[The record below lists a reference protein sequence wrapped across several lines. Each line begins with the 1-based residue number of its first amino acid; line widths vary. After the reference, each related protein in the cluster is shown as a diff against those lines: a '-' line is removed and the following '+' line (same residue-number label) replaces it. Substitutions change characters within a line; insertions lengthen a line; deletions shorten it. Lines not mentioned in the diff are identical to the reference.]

1 MSVSTVFIQEYVPVM
16 KVPFVNL
23 KAQHEPLQAEINEA
37 IGRVFANTSFILG
50 EEVTKFEEEFA
61 EYCGVSHAIGLD
73 SGLSALKLA
82 LEAYN
87 IGPGDEVIVPANTFI
102 ATAAAVSFVGA
113 KPVFVDIKPNTYN
126 IDTDKIEA
134 AITLRTKA
142 IIPVHLYGIP
152 ADMDEIMAL
161 ATKYNL
167 IVIEDA
173 CQAHGA
179 YYRGKRV
186 GSLGHAA
193 AFSFYPAK
201 NLGAA
206 GDGGALVT
214 NDSAI
219 NDQIKALRNCG
230 QKEKYVHVMTPYNHR
245 LDTLHA
251 AVLRIKLRHL
261 DAWNAQ
267 RRQKATLYNRYLLH
281 TNVLTPSAPH
291 HSIPVW
297 HLYVV
302 RVQNRAALQARLTEQ
317 GIGTALHY
325 PLPLHLQPYYAD
337 LGYQRG
343 AFPVTEAYAE
353 QVLSLPMFPELSEEQ
368 VDYVA
373 NAVKVFVAT
382 QELTV
387 P

>member
-1 MSVSTVFIQEYVPVM
+1 MM

-23 KAQHEPLQAEINEA
+23 QAQHEPLQTEINLSIA
-37 IGRVFANTSFILG
+37 NVFTNTSFILG
-50 EEVTKFEEEFA
+50 EEVNKFEEEFA
-61 EYCGVSHAIGLD
+61 AYCGVKHAIGLD

-87 IGPGDEVIVPANTFI
+87 IGEGDEVIVPANTFI

-126 IDTDKIEA
+126 IDPAKIEA
-134 AITLRTKA
+134 AITDRTKA

-152 ADMDEIMAL
+152 ADMNEIMAI
-161 ATKYNL
+161 ANQHNL

-179 YYRGKRV
+179 YYRGQRI
-186 GSLGHAA
+186 GSFGHAA

-214 NDSAI
+214 NDSQLNA
-219 NDQIKALRNCG
+219 QIKAMRNCG
-230 QKEKYVHVMTPYNHR
+230 QKEKYVHVTTPYNHR
-245 LDTLHA
+245 LDTVHA

-261 DAWNAQ
+261 DEWNAL
-267 RRQKATLYNRYLLH
+267 RRQKATLYHRFLLH
-281 TNVLTPSAPH
+281 SGVITPAAPNYT
-291 HSIPVW
+291 IPVW

-302 RVQNRAALQARLTEQ
+302 RVQNRAALQARLNEQ
-317 GIGTALHY
+317 GISTALHY
-325 PLPLHLQPYYAD
+325 PLPLHLQPYYEN
-337 LGYQRG
+337 LGHQRG
-343 AFPVTEAYAE
+343 DFPITEAYAD
-353 QVLSLPMFPELSEEQ
+353 QILSLPMFPELSEEQ
-368 VDYVA
+368 IEHVA
-373 NAVKVFVAT
+373 NALKVFVAT
-382 QELTV
+382 QELTIT
-387 P
+387 

>member
-1 MSVSTVFIQEYVPVM
+1 M

-23 KAQHEPLQAEINEA
+23 QAQHEPLQTEINLA
-37 IGRVFANTSFILG
+37 IANVFTNTSFVLG
-50 EEVTKFEEEFA
+50 EEVNKFEEEFA
-61 EYCGVSHAIGLD
+61 AYCGVKHAIGLD

-87 IGPGDEVIVPANTFI
+87 IGEGDEVIVPANTFI

-126 IDTDKIEA
+126 IDPAKIEA
-134 AITLRTKA
+134 AITDRTKA

-152 ADMDEIMAL
+152 ADMNEIMAI
-161 ATKYNL
+161 ANQHNL

-179 YYRGKRV
+179 YYRGQRI
-186 GSLGHAA
+186 GSFGHAA

-214 NDSAI
+214 NDSQLNA
-219 NDQIKALRNCG
+219 QIKAMRNCG
-230 QKEKYVHVMTPYNHR
+230 QKEKYVHVTTPYNHR
-245 LDTLHA
+245 LDTVHA

-261 DAWNAQ
+261 DEWNAL
-267 RRQKATLYNRYLLH
+267 RRQKATLYHRFLLH
-281 TNVLTPSAPH
+281 SGVITPAAPNYT
-291 HSIPVW
+291 IPVW

-302 RVQNRAALQARLTEQ
+302 RVQNRAALQARLNEQ
-317 GIGTALHY
+317 GISTALHY
-325 PLPLHLQPYYAD
+325 PLPLHLQPYYEN
-337 LGYQRG
+337 LGHQRG
-343 AFPVTEAYAE
+343 DFPITEAYAD
-353 QVLSLPMFPELSEEQ
+353 QILSLPMFPELSEEQ
-368 VDYVA
+368 IEHVA
-373 NAVKVFVAT
+373 NALKVFVAT
-382 QELTV
+382 QELTIT
-387 P
+387 

>member
-1 MSVSTVFIQEYVPVM
+1 M

-23 KAQHEPLQAEINEA
+23 QAQHQPLQAEINA
-37 IGRVFANTSFILG
+37 AMSRVFANTSFVLG
-50 EEVTKFEEEFA
+50 EEVHKFEEEFA
-61 EYCGVSHAIGLD
+61 QYCGTSYAVGVD

-82 LEAYN
+82 LEAF
-87 IGPGDEVIVPANTFI
+87 GVGAGDEVIVPANTFI

-113 KPVFVDIKPNTYN
+113 RPVFVDVKPDTYN
-126 IDTDKIEA
+126 IDPDKIEA
-134 AITLRTKA
+134 AITFRTKA

-161 ATKYNL
+161 ANKYNL
-167 IVIEDA
+167 VVIEDA

-179 YYRGKRV
+179 YYRGKRI

-193 AFSFYPAK
+193 AFSFYPTK

-214 NDSAI
+214 HDEKIAARI
-219 NDQIKALRNCG
+219 GAMRNCG
-230 QKEKYVHVMTPYNHR
+230 QKEKYVHVDTPYNHR
-245 LDTLHA
+245 LDTLQA

-261 DAWNAQ
+261 DEWNAL
-267 RRQKATLYNRYLLH
+267 RRQKATLYNRFL
-281 TNVLTPSAPH
+281 NGSGVVTPVAPNYT
-291 HSIPVW
+291 IPVW

-302 RVQNRAALQARLTEQ
+302 RVANRAGLQAHLKDQ
-317 GIGTALHY
+317 DVGTALHY
-325 PLPLHLQPYYAD
+325 PLPLHLQPYYQS

-343 AFPVTEAYAE
+343 DFPVTEAYAD
-353 QVLSLPMFPELSEEQ
+353 QIVSLPMFPEISEEQ
-368 VDYVA
+368 LEYVA
-373 NAVKVFVAT
+373 EAVKAFVASE
-382 QELTV
+382 ELIV